1 MAYLY
6 SVVYKIENLSDNKT
20 RLHILRETKFICP
33 KPIRNKKMLVKSDL
47 PLEPSQN
54 SSLGGNVSSSSSL
67 DQNNHSTYVAR
78 TADSIHDSDQIGSE
92 TTSTDLNSPA
102 QSLHNNHNHNH
113 SNPSHVLNNLIEE
126 PIKSLACSPQQ
137 SHQQQQQQQQLNGP
151 SKSETFTVEVNPLS
165 DNDIDDCDCVSIIHF
180 NDCYNIEPSPQSSGA
195 AGFLT
200 AINHLRHLNPMILF
214 SGDILSPSFMSTFT
228 KGEQMIPVLND
239 IRVDCAVFGNHE
251 FDYGVDNLIEFVK
264 RTTFPWLLSNVIDKE
279 TSNQLGDGQIYHIIE
294 RSGFKFGII
303 GLIEEEWLSTLS
315 TLDSS
320 DVIYQ
325 DFVERGQ
332 ELARWLKSSLNVDY
346 VIALTHFRT
355 PNDIRLA
362 DSVPEI
368 DLVLG
373 GHDHDYEIIK
383 RPNCHII
390 KSGTDFREFSR
401 ITLKINPNYQRSNSP
416 NKVSDNVEQV
426 KPFLEPDIEHIKC
439 VGYEQDED
447 LKNKLNKFVTTIDEK
462 MGKVLGQFNCPLDGR
477 FSSIRKY
484 ETNLGNFVTDIMLAS
499 THADLAILNSGTL
512 RSDRIHPRGD
522 FTMRDLYNILGYIDP
537 IAVLQATGEHI
548 WRALENGVSQ
558 WPKLEGRFPQV
569 SGCAFTFD
577 PSKPAGTRINP
588 SDISIGDESL
598 DLKKHYKLTT
608 KAYLASGKDGYD
620 MLKEC
625 KILVPGDESPDL
637 TTSILN
643 HFEAISIVKSNRRTH
658 HRQSIIC
665 LSRASLQ
672 KILESQNSTCSTTD
686 DMEST
691 FSFSSRSQ
699 KPDTTIASHAS
710 PLMASNSVS
719 GSLIGKSLPEEVDN
733 NDGNNNDVSMDVS
746 NAADDERT
754 TSSTSVFSAP
764 FSPRA
769 AAAANGTSGRQVE
782 QVQDGASM
790 PTSTP
795 IVGME
800 VASPSAIKGMAGESA
815 SSTPISMVAK
825 PRTNR
830 LMSLYEMEH
839 EQCKLEPKIEG
850 RIRIVGLDEAQYP
863 K

>member
-1 MAYLY
+1 MAYFY
-6 SVVYKIENLSDNKT
+6 WTVYKKHYFDNKNERGDIGEKNT
-20 RLHILRETKFICP
+20 FTCST
-33 KPIRNKKMLVKSDL
+33 PIKIKTMLVKNDL
-47 PLEPSQN
+47 SIESTQN
-54 SSLGGNVSSSSSL
+54 SLVVESASSL
-67 DQNNHSTYVAR
+67 STDHNNHSTFVIGTSVGGSA
-78 TADSIHDSDQIGSE
+78 HDSDQKDNE
-92 TTSTDLNSPA
+92 TTSIDSPA
-102 QSLHNNHNHNH
+102 QTLHHGSHHTSSNNIHAN
-113 SNPSHVLNNLIEE
+113 
-126 PIKSLACSPQQ
+126 KSLLCPLQPSPEQRPT
-137 SHQQQQQQQQLNGP
+137 GT
-151 SKSETFTVEVNPLS
+151 SKSETYTVEADLLPANTV
-165 DNDIDDCDCVSIIHF
+165 DNRDCVSIIHF
-180 NDCYNIEPSPQSSGA
+180 NDCYNIEPNPQSSGA

-200 AINHLRHLNPMILF
+200 AINQLRHLNPMILF

-279 TSNQLGDGQIYHIIE
+279 TSNQLGDGQVYHIIE
-294 RSGFKFGII
+294 RAGFRFGLI

-325 DFVERGQ
+325 DFVERGR
-332 ELARWLKSSLNVDY
+332 ELARWLKSQLKVDY

-383 RPNCHII
+383 RPNCYII
-390 KSGTDFREFSR
+390 KSGTDFREFSK
-401 ITLKINPNYQRSNSP
+401 ITLKVNPDYQRLAGSLSSNEA
-416 NKVSDNVEQV
+416 EQHL

-439 VGYEQDED
+439 IGYEQDEE

-477 FSSIRKY
+477 FSSIRRY

-537 IAVLQATGEHI
+537 IAVLEASGENI
-548 WRALENGVSQ
+548 LRALENGVSQ

-577 PSKPAGTRINP
+577 PNKPPGSRIDP
-588 SDISIGDESL
+588 KDVSIGDEPL

-625 KILVPGDESPDL
+625 RTLVPGDESPDL

-672 KILESQNSTCSTTD
+672 KILDSQNSTCSTAET
-686 DMEST
+686 EST
-691 FSFSSRSQ
+691 C
-699 KPDTTIASHAS
+699 S
-710 PLMASNSVS
+710 PLIANNIS
-719 GSLIGKSLPEEVDN
+719 GSLVGKPVLEEAD
-733 NDGNNNDVSMDVS
+733 NDGNNNDILTEATRPTEQP
-746 NAADDERT
+746 NL
-754 TSSTSVFSAP
+754 STSGSLDA
-764 FSPRA
+764 
-769 AAAANGTSGRQVE
+769 TSGNPVRQVGCN
-782 QVQDGASM
+782 QGASASM
-790 PTSTP
+790 PSASSP
-795 IVGME
+795 IVGIE
-800 VASPSAIKGMAGESA
+800 VPSPSAIKHMAGESA
-815 SSTPISMVAK
+815 AGTPISNIPK
-825 PRTNR
+825 PRTGR

-839 EQCKLEPKIEG
+839 EQCKMEPKIEG
-850 RIRIVGLDEAQYP
+850 RIRIVGVNGV
-863 K
+863 

>member
-6 SVVYKIENLSDNKT
+6 WAVYKKHSENKNEKEDIGAKNTYTCSNKIKT
-20 RLHILRETKFICP
+20 
-33 KPIRNKKMLVKSDL
+33 MLVKGDL
-47 PLEPSQN
+47 SIKSTQSSPVLE
-54 SSLGGNVSSSSSL
+54 NVSTLSANH
-67 DQNNHSTYVAR
+67 NNHSTFVIGMAVGESVQ
-78 TADSIHDSDQIGSE
+78 DSHQMENE
-92 TTSTDLNSPA
+92 TNSIDSPA
-102 QSLHNNHNHNH
+102 QTLHHDSHHISPNNIH
-113 SNPSHVLNNLIEE
+113 SNLSEQEIN
-126 PIKSLACSPQQ
+126 KSSLCSLQPT
-137 SHQQQQQQQQLNGP
+137 GT
-151 SKSETFTVEVNPLS
+151 SKSETYTVESPPDKNV
-165 DNDIDDCDCVSIIHF
+165 DNCDCVSIIHF

-200 AINHLRHLNPMILF
+200 AINQLRHLNPMILF

-279 TSNQLGDGQIYHIIE
+279 TSNQLGDGQVYHIIE
-294 RSGFKFGII
+294 RAGFKFGLI

-332 ELARWLKSSLNVDY
+332 ELARWLKSQHKVDY

-383 RPNCHII
+383 RPNCYII

-401 ITLKINPNYQRSNSP
+401 ITLKINPDYQRTESHSSSG
-416 NKVSDNVEQV
+416 KQL

-439 VGYEQDED
+439 IGYEEDEE
-447 LKNKLNKFVTTIDEK
+447 LKKKLNKFATTIDEK

-477 FSSIRKY
+477 FSSIRRY

-537 IAVLQATGEHI
+537 IAVLDASGEHI
-548 WRALENGVSQ
+548 LRALENGVSQ

-577 PSKPAGTRINP
+577 PNKPPGARIDP
-588 SDISIGDESL
+588 RDVSIGDEPL
-598 DLKKHYKLTT
+598 DLKKRYKLTT

-625 KILVPGDESPDL
+625 KTLVPGDESPDL

-672 KILESQNSTCSTTD
+672 KILDSQNSTCSTAET
-686 DMEST
+686 EST
-691 FSFSSRSQ
+691 YSPPKPQQPEASANQSSLVAHN
-699 KPDTTIASHAS
+699 I
-710 PLMASNSVS
+710 S
-719 GSLIGKSLPEEVDN
+719 GSLVGKPVPEEAD
-733 NDGNNNDVSMDVS
+733 NDGNNNDILAEEQ
-746 NAADDERT
+746 AAG
-754 TSSTSVFSAP
+754 SANLSTSCSLDA
-764 FSPRA
+764 
-769 AAAANGTSGRQVE
+769 TSGNPVRQVGR
-782 QVQDGASM
+782 VQGSGASM
-790 PTSTP
+790 PAASSP
-795 IVGME
+795 LVGIE
-800 VASPSAIKGMAGESA
+800 APSPSAIKHMAGESA
-815 SSTPISMVAK
+815 AGTPISNIPK
-825 PRTNR
+825 PRTGR

-839 EQCKLEPKIEG
+839 EQCKMEPKIEG
-850 RIRIVGLDEAQYP
+850 RIRIVGVNGV
-863 K
+863 